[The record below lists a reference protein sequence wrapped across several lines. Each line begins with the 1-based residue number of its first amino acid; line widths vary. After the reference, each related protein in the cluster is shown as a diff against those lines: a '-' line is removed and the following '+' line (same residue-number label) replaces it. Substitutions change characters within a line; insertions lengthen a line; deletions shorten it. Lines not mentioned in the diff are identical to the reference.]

1 MDCRFGGAGLG
12 PWFRRRGC
20 EPAAG
25 RFPGTENPGGR
36 EKEARMICQRVLRV
50 VTIGVLA
57 LFVAVGA
64 TGSGWAAQATPTPAG
79 AGDSPGLTAMAAA
92 AGTVGSFFYIPF
104 KLGAI
109 CPGMAV
115 ASGVS
120 LAVTGGD
127 ADTAA
132 YLLRAGCAGTYFI
145 TPGMVRGQR
154 EFRGSG
160 AR

>member
-1 MDCRFGGAGLG
+1 MAH
-12 PWFRRRGC
+12 RRMLRGVM
-20 EPAAG
+20 G
-25 RFPGTENPGGR
+25 
-36 EKEARMICQRVLRV
+36 
-50 VTIGVLA
+50 GVLA
-57 LFVAVGA
+57 LWIVVAS
-64 TGSGWAAQATPTPAG
+64 TGTGWAEQATSTPAG
-79 AGDSPGLTAMAAA
+79 ADDSPGLTAMAAV

-109 CPGMAV
+109 CPGMAL

-127 ADTAA
+127 TDTAA

-145 TPGMVRGQR
+145 TAGMVRGQT

-160 AR
+160 SP